1 MTFNELNLSAPV
13 LRAVA
18 QAGYESPS
26 PIQAAAIP
34 PVLAG
39 RDLMGCAQTG
49 TGKTAAFALPMLDRL
64 TASAPRKKGA
74 IRALI
79 LTPTR
84 ELALQIG
91 ESFEAYGKYLTLRS
105 TVIFGGVGQAPQVAA
120 LKKGVD
126 ILIACPGRLNDLV
139 GQGLLDLSN
148 IEIFVLDEADRMLD
162 MGFVHDVKKVIAK
175 LPRQR
180 QNLMFSA
187 TMPKEIEQLAAGI
200 LHDPAFVKV
209 DPVSSTVD
217 RIQQSLYFV
226 EKGNKKFLLPWL
238 IKNLKPEVVNAL
250 VFSRTKHGADKIAK
264 DLNKQGIP
272 AAAIHGNKSQT
283 ARVTALEDF
292 KAGKTRVL
300 VATDIAARGIDISEL
315 SHVFNYDLPEVP
327 ETYVH
332 RIGRTARAGADGTAV
347 SFCAPEEKEYL
358 AGIEK
363 LNRRQIPVVSGHP
376 WDGVPAPVKAA
387 PPVRGK
393 KPKAEAEQPAKAEK
407 AAKAEKPAAPKKE
420 KAAAKQPSP
429 KNTEPKEGTSMEE
442 NQKRTSGG
450 RNENRRANNSRTRRE
465 GNAPQPA
472 NRGSNAPQP
481 ANRGSNAPQPANRGS
496 NAQPKFD
503 PHFVSAPEAT
513 PLRPVKKAPAAQPAA
528 KQTAPAQ
535 NGQRQRGGQPARA
548 EQRTDRNDPRTEQ
561 RAERNSRNAR
571 PAQNSQSQQGSR
583 NNRNAVQ
590 SSRPDRPAKS
600 EAPRGRSRNAAPAR
614 DEDPGL
620 MLISR
625 RPPQQKFTNFEE
637 YMTAHGGATA
647 PIEDHTDET

>member
-1 MTFNELNLSAPV
+1 MTFKELNLSAPL
-13 LRAVA
+13 LRAV
-18 QAGYESPS
+18 QEAGYETPS

-34 PVLAG
+34 PVLSG

-64 TASAPRKKGA
+64 TANAPRRKGA

-91 ESFEAYGKYLTLRS
+91 ESFDAYGKYLKLRS
-105 TVIFGGVGQAPQVAA
+105 TVIFGGVGQAPQVEA

-126 ILIACPGRLNDLV
+126 ILIACPGRLNDLI
-139 GQGLLDLSN
+139 GQGFIDLSDL
-148 IEIFVLDEADRMLD
+148 EIFVLDEADRMLD

-175 LPRQR
+175 LPGER

-187 TMPKEIEQLAAGI
+187 TMPTEIEQLAAGI
-200 LHDPAFVKV
+200 LRKPAFVKV

-217 RIQQSLYFV
+217 RIQQSLYYV

-238 IKNLKPEVVNAL
+238 IKNLQPPVVNAL

-264 DLNKQGIP
+264 DLTKQGIP

-283 ARVTALEDF
+283 ARVTALENF
-292 KAGKTRVL
+292 KAGKTKVL

-347 SFCAPEEKEYL
+347 SFCAPEEQEYL

-363 LNRRQIPVVSGHP
+363 LNRRKIPVVSGHP
-376 WDGVPAPVKAA
+376 WDGVPAPVRPE

-393 KPKAEAEQPAKAEK
+393 KPKAAAAEPAEK
-407 AAKAEKPAAPKKE
+407 Q
-420 KAAAKQPSP
+420 AAKQAKPAKSEAKPEKKAAPAP
-429 KNTEPKEGTSMEE
+429 KVQAKPVKIEKEEPLMDDT
-442 NQKRTSGG
+442 KRTSGG
-450 RNENRRANNSRTRRE
+450 RSSDRRSNTGSRPRRE
-465 GNAPQPA
+465 QNAPA
-472 NRGSNAPQP
+472 
-481 ANRGSNAPQPANRGS
+481 RGS

-513 PLRPVKKAPAAQPAA
+513 PLRPAKKAPAAPAAPAIRTAAQPAQQNSSMQGQKSRHNDRSDRPARQNSQPAA
-528 KQTAPAQ
+528 QSQNAEQGRSANNSPRSRQ
-535 NGQRQRGGQPARA
+535 NGPRSAQPAAARA
-548 EQRTDRNDPRTEQ
+548 PKTESG
-561 RAERNSRNAR
+561 R
-571 PAQNSQSQQGSR
+571 
-583 NNRNAVQ
+583 
-590 SSRPDRPAKS
+590 
-600 EAPRGRSRNAAPAR
+600 RSRSAVR

-620 MLISR
+620 VLISR

-637 YMTAHGGATA
+637 YMNAHGGATA
-647 PIEDHTDET
+647 PIEDHSDEV